1 DSAVQLR
8 LTAPRAWPE
17 RPVIGD
23 DLSMRRRATAPGM
36 LALALGCT
44 LAVAGCDGAAGVPD
58 REPDVTGVIE
68 LSGTS
73 SAPTLA
79 EPSDLYFDQ
88 MSLLRGDP
96 VLVDHAGAEVHYG
109 DLAD

>member
-1 DSAVQLR
+1 
-8 LTAPRAWPE
+8 
-17 RPVIGD
+17 
-23 DLSMRRRATAPGM
+23 M

-44 LAVAGCDGAAGVPD
+44 LAVAGCHGAAGVPD

-96 VLVDHAGAEVHYG
+96 VLVDHAGAEVPYG
-109 DLAD
+109 DLADGDPIDVWIDGPCAESFPVQCTVTALRVHR